1 MWHTQCYHI
10 KVTRSSRSA
19 ESQAADLASHYAEAP
34 DFEQVKSN
42 DEVPEETYFA
52 QCTETI
58 VYGDMVQNA
67 LKPMGHDRPNPRHFL
82 KILFTIF
89 KLAPINIWGDPIL

>member
-1 MWHTQCYHI
+1 MW
-10 KVTRSSRSA
+10 VTRSSLSA

-52 QCTETI
+52 QCVWRHGTECTKL
-58 VYGDMVQNA
+58 YKAGFETLRQNIQ
-67 LKPMGHDRPNPRHFL
+67 LCKDKPHV
-82 KILFTIF
+82 
-89 KLAPINIWGDPIL
+89 

>member
-1 MWHTQCYHI
+1 MW
-10 KVTRSSRSA
+10 VTRSSLSA

-52 QCTETI
+52 QCTETT
-58 VYGDMVQNA
+58 VYGDMVQNVLNFTKLD
-67 LKPMGHDRPNPRHFL
+67 LKPYVRISSFVKTNHMFRTKYRMAVHQ
-82 KILFTIF
+82 
-89 KLAPINIWGDPIL
+89 A